1 MSTTKEHYEDHLAD
15 IYAWMSGDLMQ
26 RVTSQKEFFE
36 YNGIIPAGNKHA
48 VDLGSGH
55 GIQSLALT
63 ELGFLVTAIDFS
75 RKLLYELEQNS
86 KGKVHIIEA
95 DLMQFEKYAE
105 KCRGAELVVC
115 MGDTLTHLDSVKEV
129 QKLIALI
136 HGLLNEG
143 GKAILSFRILDK
155 TPRDTD
161 RFINV
166 RSDESRILTCF
177 LEDDGE
183 KVKVNDIIHEFDGE
197 KWNMKV
203 SSYKKLRLTNESIK
217 KMLTKS
223 GFELTFESKING
235 MEHIISKKIQ

>member
-1 MSTTKEHYEDHLAD
+1 VRTTKDHYENHLAG
-15 IYAWMSGDLMQ
+15 IYAWMTGDLKEM
-26 RVTSQKEFFE
+26 VESQKEFFVK
-36 YNGIIPAGNKHA
+36 NDIAPKGNKKA
-48 VDLGSGH
+48 VDLGCGH
-55 GIQSLALT
+55 GIQSLSLT
-63 ELGFLVTAIDFS
+63 ELGFDVTAVDFS
-75 RKLLYELEQNS
+75 RKLLDELEQKS
-86 KGKVHIIEA
+86 DGKVHTIEA
-95 DLMQFEKYAE
+95 DLTYPENFAE
-105 KCRGAELVVC
+105 KCRDAELVVC
-115 MGDTLTHLDSVKEV
+115 MGDTLTHLDSVNEV
-129 QKLIALI
+129 QKLLAMI

-143 GKAILSFRILDK
+143 GKTILSYRILDK

-183 KVKVNDIIHEFDGE
+183 KVKVNDIIHEFDGK

-223 GFELTFESKING
+223 GFETYFESEING
-235 MEHIISKKIQ
+235 MEHIISQKIQ

>member
-1 MSTTKEHYEDHLAD
+1 VSTTKEHYEDHLAD

-115 MGDTLTHLDSVKEV
+115 MGDTLTHLGSLEEV
-129 QKLIALI
+129 TDLIFKLSE
-136 HGLLNEG
+136 LLNTG
-143 GKAILSFRILDK
+143 GKLVLSFRSL
-155 TPRDTD
+155 TD
-161 RFINV
+161 ELKGAERFINV
-166 RSDESRILTCF
+166 KSDDKRILTCF
-177 LEDDGE
+177 LESESD
-183 KVKVNDIIHEFDGE
+183 KVTINDIIHEFDGN
-197 KWNMKV
+197 KWNMKI
-203 SSYKKLRLTNESIK
+203 SSYKKLRISNEMITDILK
-217 KMLTKS
+217 NS
-223 GFELTFESKING
+223 GLEVVYNSKLNG
-235 MEHIISKKIQ
+235 MEHIIAQKQV